1 MSDDKSSKA
10 QVLRGN
16 YRSRCMIVVLGTLLV
31 GTATAAPANID
42 VVRDL
47 AGRVGPIIGS
57 ALACTDIARPR
68 IQTVVDKF
76 VAVIRETA
84 STSETDRADLT
95 LVLDRSVAE
104 GRAAVGAGRAD
115 CKTTDRQLGRSR
127 TFDLGPTPPGFAG
140 PSGRRRRSPPH
151 AAPVSTCRRMR
162 GMTDRKSASGSPRR
176 SPAQQGT
183 GRQMK
188 LGIDSAFNRVND
200 AGGVEG
206 RMLRLVPQ
214 TMATSRRGPSRR

>member
-1 MSDDKSSKA
+1 MAAEARAEAGAITMNLSAGEVTMSDDKSSKA

-16 YRSRCMIVVLGTLLV
+16 YRSRCMIALLGTLI
-31 GTATAAPANID
+31 ASAANAAPANID

-84 STSETDRADLT
+84 PNEAIRADLT

-104 GRAAVGAGRAD
+104 GRAAVGRGEPTARRPTANWPISNV
-115 CKTTDRQLGRSR
+115 RSLR
-127 TFDLGPTPPGFAG
+127 PRRVSPG
-140 PSGRRRRSPPH
+140 SSDRRRRSPPPRRRRS
-151 AAPVSTCRRMR
+151 APCRR
-162 GMTDRKSASGSPRR
+162 SA
-176 SPAQQGT
+176 A
-183 GRQMK
+183 
-188 LGIDSAFNRVND
+188 
-200 AGGVEG
+200 
-206 RMLRLVPQ
+206 
-214 TMATSRRGPSRR
+214 